1 MARLAE
7 AELAEVQAERPLVLL
22 CRSSRA
28 GVRVDPES
36 CDGLCKHGARRERC
50 RCRAFEA
57 EAPPALARWPPA
69 ESTELQDS
77 PVQHGGMAQVVHT
90 WVQMFANFEVEVL
103 KKRYANYIA
112 KYQSKQGSQNIKI
125 P

>member
-1 MARLAE
+1 MRGAPIRQQHPNGMLLPDE
-7 AELAEVQAERPLVLL
+7 A
-22 CRSSRA
+22 
-28 GVRVDPES
+28 
-36 CDGLCKHGARRERC
+36 
-50 RCRAFEA
+50 
-57 EAPPALARWPPA
+57 PALARWPPA

-90 WVQMFANFEVEVL
+90 WVQMFANFEVEVF